1 MVINDGVQ
9 PGARLR
15 LRIGKVT
22 GRQGG
27 GSPRLVLDKFGGLG
41 HNLMLARENPNDAG
55 DDLVRI
61 LMKLTSDVE
70 RFDSMVVHQRKM
82 ARDSEQSSLRAAE
95 RLNLEAAEMVACAR
109 DALAQLRRVSETRNA
124 RVSA

>member
-27 GSPRLVLDKFGGLG
+27 GSPRLVLDRFGSLG
-41 HNLMLARENPNDAG
+41 HNLTLARENPNDAG

-82 ARDSEQSSLRAAE
+82 ARHSEQLSLQAAE

-109 DALAQLRRVSETRNA
+109 DALAQLR
-124 RVSA
+124 